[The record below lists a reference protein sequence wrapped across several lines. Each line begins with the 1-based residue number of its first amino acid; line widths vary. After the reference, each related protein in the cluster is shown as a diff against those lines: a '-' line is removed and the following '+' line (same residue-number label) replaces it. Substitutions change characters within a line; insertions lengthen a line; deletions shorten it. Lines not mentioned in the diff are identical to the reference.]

1 MTRNRRMT
9 RILAVLALIL
19 MAAPAAAQAPAATL
33 PPPVPVA
40 TRAAPA
46 TATAAAPVMPQISAG
61 HAAALGAG
69 MFVGALAGSAMIH
82 GGALAALI
90 GAAAGITVGHWYWTE
105 HRDDAD

>member
-1 MTRNRRMT
+1 MT
-9 RILAVLALIL
+9 RILALLCLLL
-19 MAAPAAAQAPAATL
+19 MALPAAAQSPGASL

-40 TRAAPA
+40 PRSAPA
-46 TATAAAPVMPQISAG
+46 VAMPQVSAG

-69 MFVGALAGSAMIH
+69 MFVGALAGSALIN

-105 HRDDAD
+105 QHRDDAD